1 MTLHKILKYVSIVL
15 GVLGLILLGR
25 ILAEDGDAIE
35 ASADLQNSLL
45 TPIMYLS
52 YFVLLVV
59 LVLVAIFVIKGLF
72 KGNIKNTLIAVGT
85 FIAVIVIAYLVTDGS
100 QMTLKDGDI
109 LSASAS
115 HWVSAGLVT
124 FYILAGIAILAMVIS
139 GVKKLTK

>member
-1 MTLHKILKYVSIVL
+1 MTLHKILKYLALVI
-15 GVLGLILLGR
+15 GVIGLILLGR
-25 ILAEDGDAIE
+25 ILAEDADAIE

-45 TPIMYLS
+45 APIMYLS

-72 KGNIKNTLIAVGT
+72 KGNIKNTLIAVGA

-139 GVKKLTK
+139 GIKKLTK

>member
-15 GVLGLILLGR
+15 GVVGLILLGR
-25 ILAEDGDAIE
+25 ILAEDADAIE

-52 YFVLLVV
+52 YLVLLVV

-72 KGNIKNTLIAVGT
+72 KGNIKNTLIAVGA
-85 FIAVIVIAYLVTDGS
+85 FLAVILIAYLVTDGS

-109 LSASAS
+109 LSASAT
-115 HWVSAGLVT
+115 HWISAGLVT

>member
-1 MTLHKILKYVSIVL
+1 MTLHKILKYVSIAL
-15 GVLGLILLGR
+15 GVIGLILLGR
-25 ILAEDGDAIE
+25 ILAEDADAIE

-45 TPIMYLS
+45 APIMYLS

-72 KGNIKNTLIAVGT
+72 KGNIKNTLIAVGA

-115 HWVSAGLVT
+115 HWISAGLVT
-124 FYILAGIAILAMVIS
+124 FYIFAGIAILAMVIS

>member
-1 MTLHKILKYVSIVL
+1 MTLHKILKYVSIAL
-15 GVLGLILLGR
+15 GVIGLILLGR
-25 ILAEDGDAIE
+25 ILAEDADAIE

-45 TPIMYLS
+45 APIMYLS

-72 KGNIKNTLIAVGT
+72 KGNIKNTLIAVGA

-139 GVKKLTK
+139 GIKKLTK

>member
-15 GVLGLILLGR
+15 GVVGLILLGR
-25 ILAEDGDAIE
+25 ILAEDADAIE

-52 YFVLLVV
+52 YLVLLVV

-72 KGNIKNTLIAVGT
+72 KGNIKNTLIAVGA
-85 FIAVIVIAYLVTDGS
+85 FLAVILIAYRVTDGS

-109 LSASAS
+109 LSASAA
-115 HWVSAGLVT
+115 HWISAGLVT